1 MSDTAPFTYAHFRRL
16 IAAVRTAGYAF
27 EPLNAVAA
35 ARRGAM
41 PVCFLRHDC
50 DNDLVAAVRLARIEG
65 EVGVSSTYF
74 VMLRSAMYNLLAST
88 NAALVREIVALGHRL
103 GLHFDESLHADVA
116 PGRIAALVDRERAW
130 LHDEFGQPIEVVSFH
145 QPSPRVLEGNLA
157 LNCLNT
163 YDRTAFAGVHYISD
177 SNLRF
182 RDGDPI
188 ALFQDRRHRLI
199 QLALHP
205 EWWSERP
212 LALDAKWDAMLAN
225 NLDLM
230 QQGLIGRELT
240 FTRRRRFR
248 IDADES
254 GGGDPP

>member
-1 MSDTAPFTYAHFRRL
+1 MTGAAAFTYAHYRRL
-16 IAAVRTAGYAF
+16 IAAARAAGYTFA
-27 EPLNAVAA
+27 PLDAVAA
-35 ARRGAM
+35 AQRGAT

-50 DNDLVAAVRLARIEG
+50 DNDLVAAVRLARIES
-65 EVGVSSTYF
+65 EAGVTSTFF
-74 VMLRSAMYNLLAST
+74 VMLRSAMYNALAPT
-88 NAALVREIVALGHRL
+88 NAALVREILALGHRL
-103 GLHFDESLHADVA
+103 GLHFDESLHADSE
-116 PGRIAALVDRERAW
+116 PGRIAELVDRERAW
-130 LHDEFGQPIEVVSFH
+130 LHGEFGQPIEVVSFH
-145 QPSPRVLEGNLA
+145 QPSPRVLDGSLA

-163 YDRTAFAGVHYISD
+163 YDRAAFVGVHYVSD

-188 ALFQDRRHRLI
+188 ALFEDRRHRLI
-199 QLALHP
+199 QLLLHP

-212 LALDAKWDAMLAN
+212 LSLDAKWDAMLAN

-230 QQGLIGRELT
+230 QQGLIRRELT

-254 GGGDPP
+254 GSGNLS